1 MVGTLPFQTELL
13 ELLSMADDMI
23 YSGISTT
30 GMIVVDHDVVV
41 FAVLV
46 CCVFVG
52 MLCVVAFS
60 EDLLEHA
67 TL

>member
-1 MVGTLPFQTELL
+1 
-13 ELLSMADDMI
+13 MADDMI